1 MQHSGL
7 AGRPLECLL
16 SMRRGKTLTTR
27 VCSRR
32 GIAFALALAALMAAS
47 PSALADQGG
56 ISFWLPGLFGSL
68 AAVPGQPGV
77 SFTTIYIHPAV
88 EAGGQKNFNLGGQI
102 VAGVDG
108 HANLVAFGPTYVFA
122 TPVLGGQAAIS
133 LFGVG
138 GRDVASISATLTG
151 PLGRTISGSRTDGL
165 TSFGDL
171 LPQGSLKW
179 NQGVHNFMI

>member
-108 HANLVAFGPTYVFA
+108 HANLPAQRLAVSDRVSLESGHK
-122 TPVLGGQAAIS
+122 LAICFPWES
-133 LFGVG
+133 SC
-138 GRDVASISATLTG
+138 RAMST
-151 PLGRTISGSRTDGL
+151 
-165 TSFGDL
+165 
-171 LPQGSLKW
+171 
-179 NQGVHNFMI
+179 